1 MAVNQPTRKAIKEK
15 RANLK
20 RELANGEPALGAQGP
35 EGSKFLGWILVQVWE
50 PQPRSGRSSVTVN
63 WSGNEVDL
71 FPSAAAELQSL
82 AKGI

>member
-15 RANLK
+15 GANLK
-20 RELANGEPALGAQGP
+20 RELANGQPALGAQGP
-35 EGSKFLGWILVQVWE
+35 EGAKFLGWILVQVWE
-50 PQPRSGRSSVTVN
+50 PRAGRSSVAVN

>member
-1 MAVNQPTRKAIKEK
+1 MAVNQPTRKAVTE
-15 RANLK
+15 RRGNLN
-20 RELANGEPALGAQGP
+20 RELTSGEPALGAQGP
-35 EGSKFLGWILVQVWE
+35 EGSKFLGWVLVQVWE
-50 PQPRSGRSSVTVN
+50 PVAGRSSITVN